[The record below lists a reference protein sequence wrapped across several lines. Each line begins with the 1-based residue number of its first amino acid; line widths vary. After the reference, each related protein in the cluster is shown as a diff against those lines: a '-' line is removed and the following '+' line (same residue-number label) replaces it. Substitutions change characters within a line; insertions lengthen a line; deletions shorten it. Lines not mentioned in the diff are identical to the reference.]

1 MTSHR
6 LPLFLVSLAL
16 AAAYH
21 PAASAQGPL
30 LPAGKTG
37 QVADKVW
44 VIPDQRVNLVPNVG
58 IIVGDNGIMVV
69 DTGMGPRN
77 ATTVLDEV
85 GKLSDKPILYL
96 AITHFHPEHGMGA
109 QSFPATTRII
119 VPRAQKQE
127 LRDKGKAIIE
137 MFKGFGPEVGAL
149 LEDVILVDPDIAF
162 DKEMEVDLGG
172 ITVRLLHFE
181 TAHTRGDMFVYL
193 PQQRLLFGGDV
204 VINRFFP
211 IMPDLDSSPRGWIA
225 TLEALQALK
234 PEIVVPGHGA
244 VGDAAL
250 IDEMKTYLEGL
261 EEPRCRA
268 QSPG

>member
-1 MTSHR
+1 
-6 LPLFLVSLAL
+6 
-16 AAAYH
+16 
-21 PAASAQGPL
+21 
-30 LPAGKTG
+30 
-37 QVADKVW
+37 
-44 VIPDQRVNLVPNVG
+44 
-58 IIVGDNGIMVV
+58 
-69 DTGMGPRN
+69 
-77 ATTVLDEV
+77 
-85 GKLSDKPILYL
+85 
-96 AITHFHPEHGMGA
+96 MGA

-204 VINRFFP
+204 VINRSFRSCPIWTRVRVAGSRPWRPCKRSNRRSSFP
-211 IMPDLDSSPRGWIA
+211 VMARS
-225 TLEALQALK
+225 
-234 PEIVVPGHGA
+234 
-244 VGDAAL
+244 GDAAL
-250 IDEMKTYLEGL
+250 IDEMKTYLE
-261 EEPRCRA
+261 A
-268 QSPG
+268 